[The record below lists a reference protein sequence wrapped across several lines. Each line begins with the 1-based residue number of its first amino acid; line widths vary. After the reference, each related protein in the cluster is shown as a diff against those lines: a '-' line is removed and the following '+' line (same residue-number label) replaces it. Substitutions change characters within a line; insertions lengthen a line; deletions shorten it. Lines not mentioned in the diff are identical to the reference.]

1 MTDDTDRD
9 TSTGKQGS
17 FRKTVCLELCER
29 IAKIGRELRED
40 PDYSL
45 YSDLADSALVLMGT
59 AQSLAQSLR
68 GDEERRASSQKS
80 PRPERLH

>member
-1 MTDDTDRD
+1 MPDDTDRD
-9 TSTGKQGS
+9 ASMGRQGS

-29 IAKIGRELRED
+29 IAEIGRELRED
-40 PDYSL
+40 PDYPP
-45 YSDLADSALVLMGT
+45 YSELADVALVLTGT

-68 GDEERRASSQKS
+68 GSDEPPSSSQKS